1 MALLF
6 FYLFLALV
14 VSFLC
19 SILEAV
25 LLSITPSYIGSL
37 DDTAKYKKHLL
48 RLKGNIDNAISSI
61 LILNTIAHTMGAAGV
76 GAEATRI
83 FGIQWQSLIAVVL
96 TLLILYLSEIIPKTI
111 GATYW
116 RELSR
121 PTAHIVVFLIKMLG
135 PLLWIS
141 GQITKRIQN
150 REDQG
155 PTREEISAMAEIGEQ
170 SGILEERES
179 QLIENLLTLKQVYI
193 RDILTPRSVV
203 FRLDADR
210 SVESALEEHAVFVY
224 SRIPLYENERDSII
238 GMVLAK
244 CLLKAASLEEQTH
257 EPLRSLMLP
266 IHRVPEDMPV
276 YYLFDLFI
284 KRREHLFLVHDEY
297 RQFSGIVTLE
307 DAIETLLGREIMD
320 EMDQVADMQQLALA
334 KAAQWKR
341 RLKENGAASP
351 SAEDGRRNGE

>member
-6 FYLFLALV
+6 FYLFLALF

-25 LLSITPSYIGSL
+25 LLSVTPSYIGSL
-37 DDTAKYKKHLL
+37 DDSAKHKRLL
-48 RLKGNIDNAISSI
+48 QSLKENIDNAISSI

-83 FGIQWQSLIAVVL
+83 FGIQWQTLIAVVL
-96 TLLILYLSEIIPKTI
+96 TLLILYFSEIIPKTI

-116 RELSR
+116 RELSK
-121 PTAHIVVFLIKMLG
+121 PTAYLVVFLTKALW
-135 PLLWIS
+135 PLLWLS
-141 GQITKRIQN
+141 RQVTRRIQKK
-150 REDQG
+150 REDG
-155 PTREEISAMAEIGEQ
+155 PTREEISAMAEIGEE

-179 QLIENLLTLKQVYI
+179 QLIENLLDLKEVYVQ
-193 RDILTPRSVV
+193 DILTPRSVV

-210 SVESALEEHAVFVY
+210 SIESVLEEQAIFVY
-224 SRIPLYENERDSII
+224 SRIPVYEKERDSII
-238 GMVLAK
+238 GLVLSK
-244 CLLKAASLEEQTH
+244 CILTSTSLEEKNH
-257 EPLRSLMLP
+257 EPLRSLLMP

-276 YYLFDLFI
+276 YYLFDQFI
-284 KRREHLFLVHDEY
+284 QRRQHLFLVHDEY
-297 RQFSGIVTLE
+297 HQFSGIVTLE

-320 EMDQVADMQQLALA
+320 EMDQVEDMQQLALA

-341 RLKENGAASP
+341 RIKNGLLP
-351 SAEDGRRNGE
+351 SMAGQFRKR

>member
-6 FYLFLALV
+6 FYLFLALF

-25 LLSITPSYIGSL
+25 LLSVTPSYIGSL
-37 DDTAKYKKHLL
+37 DDGARHKQHLL

-121 PTAHIVVFLIKMLG
+121 PTAYSVVFLIKALK
-135 PLLWIS
+135 PLLWLS
-141 GQITKRIQN
+141 GQITRRIQK
-150 REDQG
+150 QKGHG
-155 PTREEISAMAEIGEQ
+155 PTRQEISAMAEIGEQ
-170 SGILEERES
+170 SGVLEQRES

-210 SVESALEEHAVFVY
+210 SIESALEEQAVFLY
-224 SRIPLYENERDSII
+224 SRIPVYENDRDSII
-238 GMVLAK
+238 GLVLSK
-244 CLLKAASLEEQTH
+244 CILTSTSLEEKNH
-257 EPLRSLMLP
+257 EPLRRLLLP

-284 KRREHLFLVHDEY
+284 ERREHMFLVHDEY

-320 EMDQVADMQQLALA
+320 EMDQVEDMQQLALA

-341 RLKENGAASP
+341 RIREVGAVSEVSLDNRP
-351 SAEDGRRNGE
+351 DSE

>member
-6 FYLFLALV
+6 FYLFLALF

-25 LLSITPSYIGSL
+25 LLSISPSYIGSL
-37 DDTAKYKKHLL
+37 DDGAKHKRHLL
-48 RLKGNIDNAISSI
+48 SLKANIDNAISSI

-116 RELSR
+116 RELSK
-121 PTAHIVVFLIKMLG
+121 PTAYIVLFLTKVLK

-141 GQITKRIQN
+141 SQITKRIQK
-150 REDQG
+150 QGGHG

-170 SGILEERES
+170 NGILEEREG
-179 QLIENLLTLKQVYI
+179 QLIENLLNLKEVYV

-203 FRLDADR
+203 FRLDAER
-210 SVESALEEHAVFVY
+210 SVESALEEQAVFIY
-224 SRIPLYENERDSII
+224 SRIPVYEKDRDSII
-238 GMVLAK
+238 GLALSK
-244 CLLKAASLEEQTH
+244 CILTSTSLDEKDQ
-257 EPLRSLMLP
+257 EPLRSLVLP
-266 IHRVPEDMPV
+266 IHRVPENMPV
-276 YYLFDLFI
+276 YYLFDQFI
-284 KRREHLFLVHDEY
+284 QSRQHLFLVHDQY

-320 EMDQVADMQQLALA
+320 EMDQVEDMQQLALA

-341 RLKENGAASP
+341 RVREQGAS
-351 SAEDGRRNGE
+351 